1 MQSSIFTHWFGST
14 KLTLNVEKSDY
25 TLTTI
30 NEHPLI
36 TYLDDDNDD
45 CIVVANGVESFE
57 PNITQQH
64 ATVNT
69 PQDNKPIDVGKL
81 IFDIASASAA
91 SSPAATCCVDSALHS
106 LSSATNV
113 AVCALQCW
121 LDSMDSELANKD
133 IEIVHKSWLYE
144 AMYKYAHRNLS
155 LQFAPNTVDDRCT
168 NL

>member
-25 TLTTI
+25 TLMTI

-45 CIVVANGVESFE
+45 CIVVANGVESSD

-64 ATVNT
+64 TTINI
-69 PQDNKPIDVGKL
+69 PQNNKPIDVAKL
-81 IFDIASASAA
+81 IFDIAAGA
-91 SSPAATCCVDSALHS
+91 SSPAATYCVDSAVHS
-106 LSSATNV
+106 LSSAANV

-133 IEIVHKSWLYE
+133 IELVHKSYLYE
-144 AMYKYAHRNLS
+144 GMYKYAHRNLS
-155 LQFAPNTVDDRCT
+155 LQFAPNTVSLV
-168 NL
+168 N